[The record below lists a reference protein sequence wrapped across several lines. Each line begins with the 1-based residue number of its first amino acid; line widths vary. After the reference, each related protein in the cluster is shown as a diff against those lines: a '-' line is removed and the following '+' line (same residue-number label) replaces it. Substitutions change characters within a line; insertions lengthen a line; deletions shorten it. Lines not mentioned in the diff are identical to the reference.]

1 MSAKPLFLLRKAKK
15 SSGEPDVV
23 LWASD
28 DFESTCATLDYL
40 IVKSGK
46 KLSSYFKAVAT
57 NFPVV
62 NDLPPEGEIDFT
74 WSERY
79 QLSKDSMTWELK
91 PGAAPDDAHHQEN
104 AQETEELTGGQE
116 ENTLAGAHGDCP
128 DCEVSVATLRFTQR
142 LLHIFTY
149 AAGDRKYLHHATREQ
164 RKHITALEMDQENS
178 YVQNLL
184 LAIRSMAEPTTLDNA
199 ALLRLTDAMKAV
211 FSITKKHQPY
221 EFKNFISAWLDTE
234 HIDRGLLT
242 KEWRKGNRVS
252 RITRTASGANA
263 GGGNLTDRGEGFV
276 HDLTSLARDVATG
289 VLARSMDVDI
299 YNLHPAHAKRI
310 EEIIAE
316 NKPPFSVFRDKFITM
331 PGGLDYSRAIVVASV
346 KEAPIGI
353 EVIPAHVT
361 EYLNKVLTETDHA
374 NPDPEIVDI
383 ACGRSS
389 APMPQRVTEEGKQDD
404 EEKPQ
409 PSGAMADEQATAET
423 VEPNA
428 TEHHQ
433 NTQPLDAQSQ
443 VNSVDAKYQELR
455 AELHEARKNIP
466 SKNPVDADKLLAAS
480 RGEFVDGISDPND
493 PKWVKGIQT
502 RDSVY
507 QNQPK
512 TEQNDQKA
520 RQNEPE
526 AQQEPEKV
534 CNACSQTSGGSCP
547 DCGAVMGDATY
558 QETFNEENLDES
570 QEKDPEEM
578 EGAEHLHKENAGS
591 DPHIDSSGE
600 TGEASAPVATEIMW
614 PSYFEP
620 GRYENLPNEV
630 YHSANGISSTMLK
643 DARISLM
650 YYHGRHIARTIPF
663 EESDALLRGRIIHS
677 YVLETDKF
685 ADEYAIPVPAPEY
698 VVTTSNELIAII
710 KKHNASL
717 PAMMTP
723 EQMKEWIESY
733 NSTLIQPLSVS
744 VGAEE
749 TGILYGSLPE
759 EFRRIPEGE
768 KHTASAMKACIK
780 EYNASLPPLLK
791 TSGAREQLLE
801 QIETVDPELAKTERA
816 KSLPYNISGTKE
828 QLTEIAR
835 KIRPE
840 LVTLEDWQKR
850 QQEENAGKTFIS
862 LDMYEQAKNI
872 HAALQNN
879 TDAARLL
886 NHPNRKS
893 EISYFGFDEETGLEI
908 RVRPDIEI
916 RLPYESICADVKSV
930 SLGYVRQ
937 ERLKDRLHREIIE
950 RDYHLSAAMYCDV
963 ANLERFFWIFV
974 NKDAGYHWV
983 AVVEASQELL
993 ELGRQEYR
1001 RTLRQINEALEAN
1014 NWPAPITESYTDE
1027 LNDFDLR
1034 RLEALSI

>member
-1 MSAKPLFLLRKAKK
+1 MSTKPLFLLRKAKK

-62 NDLPPEGEIDFT
+62 NDLPAEGEIDFT

-91 PGAAPDDAHHQEN
+91 PGAAPDNAHYQGNTNVNGEDMTEIEENMLLPISGQELPIRWL
-104 AQETEELTGGQE
+104 AQHGSEKPVTHVSRGELQALHIARAEELP
-116 ENTLAGAHGDCP
+116 A
-128 DCEVSVATLRFTQR
+128 V
-142 LLHIFTY
+142 
-149 AAGDRKYLHHATREQ
+149 
-164 RKHITALEMDQENS
+164 TALAVSHKTSLLDPLEIRDLHKLVRDTDKVFPNPGNS
-178 YVQNLL
+178 DLGLL
-184 LAIRSMAEPTTLDNA
+184 TAFFEAYLNA
-199 ALLRLTDAMKAV
+199 DYT
-211 FSITKKHQPY
+211 
-221 EFKNFISAWLDTE
+221 
-234 HIDRGLLT
+234 DRGLLT
-242 KEWRKGNRVS
+242 KEWMKGNRVS

-353 EVIPAHVT
+353 EVTPAHVT

-409 PSGAMADEQATAET
+409 PSGTTADEQGEAET
-423 VEPNA
+423 MEPDA
-428 TEHHQ
+428 TKHHQ
-433 NTQPLDAQSQ
+433 DTQPLDAQSQ

-507 QNQPK
+507 QNQPETEK
-512 TEQNDQKA
+512 TSPDVKQP
-520 RQNEPE
+520 EPVV
-526 AQQEPEKV
+526 QQEPEIV
-534 CNACSQTSGGSCP
+534 CNACGQTGGDNCP
-547 DCGAVMGDATY
+547 DCGAVTGDATY
-558 QETFNEENLDES
+558 QETFDEENQVEAK
-570 QEKDPEEM
+570 EKDPVEM
-578 EGAEHLHKENAGS
+578 EGAEHPHNENAGS
-591 DPHIDSSGE
+591 DPHRDCSDE

-650 YYHGRHIARTIPF
+650 YYHGRHIAGTIPN

-685 ADEYAIPVPAPEY
+685 ADEYAIPVPVPEY
-698 VVTTSNELIAII
+698 VVTTSSELIAII

-717 PAMMTP
+717 PALMTP

-733 NSTLIQPLSVS
+733 NSTPIQPLSVS
-744 VGAEE
+744 AGAEE
-749 TGILYGSLPE
+749 TGILYGSLPV
-759 EFRRIPEGE
+759 EFRRIPEEE
-768 KHTASAMKACIK
+768 KHTASAMKACIR
-780 EYNASLPPLLK
+780 EYNANLPPLLK
-791 TSGAREQLLE
+791 TSGTREQLLE
-801 QIETVDPELAKTERA
+801 QIETVDPELAKKERA

-862 LDMYEQAKNI
+862 SDMYEQAKNI

-886 NHPNRKS
+886 NHPDRKS

-963 ANLERFFWIFV
+963 ANLDKFFWIFV

-1001 RTLRQINEALEAN
+1001 RTLRQINEALETN

>member
-1 MSAKPLFLLRKAKK
+1 MSTKPLFLLRKAKK

-23 LWASD
+23 LWASN

-62 NDLPPEGEIDFT
+62 NDLPAEGEIDFT

-91 PGAAPDDAHHQEN
+91 PGAAPDNAHYQGNTNVNGEDMTEIEENMLLPISGQELPIRWL
-104 AQETEELTGGQE
+104 AQHGSEKPVTHVSRDGLQALHIARAEELPAVTA
-116 ENTLAGAHGDCP
+116 LA
-128 DCEVSVATLRFTQR
+128 VSHKTS
-142 LLHIFTY
+142 LLDPLEI
-149 AAGDRKYLHHATREQ
+149 RELHKLVRDTD
-164 RKHITALEMDQENS
+164 KVFPNPGNSNLGLITAFFEAYL
-178 YVQNLL
+178 
-184 LAIRSMAEPTTLDNA
+184 NA
-199 ALLRLTDAMKAV
+199 DYT
-211 FSITKKHQPY
+211 
-221 EFKNFISAWLDTE
+221 
-234 HIDRGLLT
+234 DRGLLT
-242 KEWRKGNRVS
+242 KEWMKGNRVS
-252 RITRTASGANA
+252 HITRTASGANA

-289 VLARSMDVDI
+289 VLARSMDLDI

-383 ACGRSS
+383 ACGHSS

-409 PSGAMADEQATAET
+409 PSGTTAVEQGEAET
-423 VEPNA
+423 MEPDA

-433 NTQPLDAQSQ
+433 DTQPLDAQSQ

-480 RGEFVDGISDPND
+480 RGEFVDGISDPDD

-502 RDSVY
+502 RDCVY
-507 QNQPK
+507 QNQPETEK
-512 TEQNDQKA
+512 TSPDMNQP
-520 RQNEPE
+520 EPVV
-526 AQQEPEKV
+526 QQEPEIA
-534 CNACSQTSGGSCP
+534 CNACGQTGGDNCP

-558 QETFNEENLDES
+558 QETFDEES
-570 QEKDPEEM
+570 QVEAKENDPEEM
-578 EGAEHLHKENAGS
+578 EGAEHPHNENAGS
-591 DPHIDSSGE
+591 DPHRDCSDE

-650 YYHGRHIARTIPF
+650 YYHGRHIAGTIPN

-685 ADEYAIPVPAPEY
+685 ADEYAIPVPVPEY

-717 PAMMTP
+717 PALMTP

-744 VGAEE
+744 AGAEE
-749 TGILYGSLPE
+749 TGILYGSLPV

-791 TSGAREQLLE
+791 TSGAREQLLD
-801 QIETVDPELAKTERA
+801 QIETVAPELAKKERA

-835 KIRPE
+835 QIRPE

-862 LDMYEQAKNI
+862 PDMYEQAKNI

-886 NHPNRKS
+886 NHPDRKS

-963 ANLERFFWIFV
+963 ANLDKFFWIFV

-1001 RTLRQINEALEAN
+1001 RTLRQINEALETN

>member
-1 MSAKPLFLLRKAKK
+1 MSTKPLFLLRKAKK

-23 LWASD
+23 LWASN

-46 KLSSYFKAVAT
+46 KLSNYFKAVAT

-91 PGAAPDDAHHQEN
+91 PGAAPDDVHHQED
-104 AQETEELTGGQE
+104 APETEEPTGGQE
-116 ENTLAGAHGDCP
+116 ENAQADAHEDCQ

-199 ALLRLTDAMKAV
+199 ALLRLTDAIKAV

-507 QNQPK
+507 QNQPE
-512 TEQNDQKA
+512 TEKISPDAKQP
-520 RQNEPE
+520 EPVV
-526 AQQEPEKV
+526 QQEPEIV
-534 CNACSQTSGGSCP
+534 CNACGQTGGDNCP

-558 QETFNEENLDES
+558 QETFGEENQVEAK
-570 QEKDPEEM
+570 EKDPEEM
-578 EGAEHLHKENAGS
+578 EGAEHPHNENAGS
-591 DPHIDSSGE
+591 DPHRDCSDE
-600 TGEASAPVATEIMW
+600 TGEVADPVIVEDIEPGIYYGISNENYHAGPGVSKSQLDDIADTPALYLWRKNAPVDTTKTKTLDLGTA
-614 PSYFEP
+614 FHC
-620 GRYENLPNEV
+620 R
-630 YHSANGISSTMLK
+630 
-643 DARISLM
+643 
-650 YYHGRHIARTIPF
+650 
-663 EESDALLRGRIIHS
+663 
-677 YVLETDKF
+677 VLE
-685 ADEYAIPVPAPEY
+685 
-698 VVTTSNELIAII
+698 
-710 KKHNASL
+710 
-717 PAMMTP
+717 
-723 EQMKEWIESY
+723 
-733 NSTLIQPLSVS
+733 
-744 VGAEE
+744 
-749 TGILYGSLPE
+749 PE
-759 EFRRIPEGE
+759 EFSNRFIVAPEFNRR
-768 KHTASAMKACIK
+768 T
-780 EYNASLPPLLK
+780 
-791 TSGAREQLLE
+791 
-801 QIETVDPELAKTERA
+801 
-816 KSLPYNISGTKE
+816 
-828 QLTEIAR
+828 
-835 KIRPE
+835 
-840 LVTLEDWQKR
+840 
-850 QQEENAGKTFIS
+850 NAGKEEEKAFLRECASTGKTVITAEEGRKIELMYQRVMALPLGQWLVESAGHAESSIYWEDPETAILCRCRPDKIIPEFHWIMDVKTTADIQRFKTAYYDYRYHVQDAFYSDGYEAQFGVQPTFVFLVASTTIECGRYPVEIF
-862 LDMYEQAKNI
+862 MMGEEAKLAGQQEYHRNLRTL
-872 HAALQNN
+872 ADCLN
-879 TDAARLL
+879 TD
-886 NHPNRKS
+886 
-893 EISYFGFDEETGLEI
+893 E
-908 RVRPDIEI
+908 
-916 RLPYESICADVKSV
+916 
-930 SLGYVRQ
+930 
-937 ERLKDRLHREIIE
+937 
-950 RDYHLSAAMYCDV
+950 
-963 ANLERFFWIFV
+963 
-974 NKDAGYHWV
+974 
-983 AVVEASQELL
+983 
-993 ELGRQEYR
+993 
-1001 RTLRQINEALEAN
+1001 
-1014 NWPAPITESYTDE
+1014 WPAIKTLSLPRWAKEYA
-1027 LNDFDLR
+1027 ND
-1034 RLEALSI
+1034 

>member
-1 MSAKPLFLLRKAKK
+1 MSTKPLFLLRKAKK

-46 KLSSYFKAVAT
+46 KLSNYFKAVAT

-91 PGAAPDDAHHQEN
+91 PGAAPDDVHHQDN
-104 AQETEELTGGQE
+104 AQETNELAGGQE
-116 ENTLAGAHGDCP
+116 ENAQADAHEDCQ

-164 RKHITALEMDQENS
+164 REHITALEMDQENS

-184 LAIRSMAEPTTLDNA
+184 LAIRGMAEPTTLDNA
-199 ALLRLTDAMKAV
+199 ALLRLTDAIKAV

-276 HDLTSLARDVATG
+276 HDLTSLARDIATG

-361 EYLNKVLTETDHA
+361 AYLNKVLTETDHA

-404 EEKPQ
+404 EEKLQ
-409 PSGAMADEQATAET
+409 PSGTTADEQGEAET
-423 VEPNA
+423 MEPDA
-428 TEHHQ
+428 TKHHQ
-433 NTQPLDAQSQ
+433 DTQPLDAQSQ

-502 RDSVY
+502 RDCVY
-507 QNQPK
+507 QNQPETEK
-512 TEQNDQKA
+512 TRPDMNQP
-520 RQNEPE
+520 EPVV
-526 AQQEPEKV
+526 QQEPEIA
-534 CNACSQTSGGSCP
+534 CNACGQTGGDNCP

-558 QETFNEENLDES
+558 QETFDEES
-570 QEKDPEEM
+570 QVEAKENDPEEM
-578 EGAEHLHKENAGS
+578 EGAEHPHNENAGS
-591 DPHIDSSGE
+591 DPHRDCSDE
-600 TGEASAPVATEIMW
+600 TGEVADPVIVEDIEPGIYYGISNENYHAGPGVSKSQLDDIADTPALYLWRKNAPVDTTKTKTLDLGTA
-614 PSYFEP
+614 FHCRVLEP
-620 GRYENLPNEV
+620 EEFSNRFIVAPEFNRRTNAGKEEEKAFLMECASTGKTVITAEEGRKIE
-630 YHSANGISSTMLK
+630 
-643 DARISLM
+643 LM
-650 YYHGRHIARTIPF
+650 YQSVMALPLGQWLV
-663 EESDALLRGRIIHS
+663 ESAGH
-677 YVLETDKF
+677 
-685 ADEYAIPVPAPEY
+685 A
-698 VVTTSNELIAII
+698 
-710 KKHNASL
+710 
-717 PAMMTP
+717 
-723 EQMKEWIESY
+723 ESSIY
-733 NSTLIQPLSVS
+733 WEDP
-744 VGAEE
+744 E
-749 TGILYGSLPE
+749 TGILCRCRPDKIIPEFHWIMDVKTTADIQRFKTAYYDYRYHVQDAFYSDGYEAQFGVQPTFVFLVASTTIECGRYPVEIFMMGEEAKLAGQQEYHRNLRTLSDCLNTDEWPAIKTLSLP
-759 EFRRIPEGE
+759 RW
-768 KHTASAMKACIK
+768 AK
-780 EYNASLPPLLK
+780 EY
-791 TSGAREQLLE
+791 
-801 QIETVDPELAKTERA
+801 
-816 KSLPYNISGTKE
+816 
-828 QLTEIAR
+828 
-835 KIRPE
+835 
-840 LVTLEDWQKR
+840 
-850 QQEENAGKTFIS
+850 
-862 LDMYEQAKNI
+862 
-872 HAALQNN
+872 
-879 TDAARLL
+879 
-886 NHPNRKS
+886 
-893 EISYFGFDEETGLEI
+893 
-908 RVRPDIEI
+908 
-916 RLPYESICADVKSV
+916 
-930 SLGYVRQ
+930 
-937 ERLKDRLHREIIE
+937 
-950 RDYHLSAAMYCDV
+950 
-963 ANLERFFWIFV
+963 AN
-974 NKDAGYHWV
+974 D
-983 AVVEASQELL
+983 
-993 ELGRQEYR
+993 
-1001 RTLRQINEALEAN
+1001 
-1014 NWPAPITESYTDE
+1014 
-1027 LNDFDLR
+1027 
-1034 RLEALSI
+1034 